1 MMPGVNYV
9 VYGCCSAR
17 TFPGVSL
24 YRTLTLEGN
33 IFAVITQDRVID
45 NNLKSQIEN
54 RTLYACR
61 LFLLTRII
69 QYTSNWSK
77 SFELLSTL
85 FFQYT

>member
-9 VYGCCSAR
+9 VYGCRSAR

-77 SFELLSTL
+77 SFELLPTL